1 MFSILKALIRIAKE
15 VRRIR
20 EVLEIAHADKLD
32 RFEYAKGYSNKVY
45 KENEVEFDPVP
56 PKLDPWGE
64 PIVEEEDEETR
75 IT

>member
-45 KENEVEFDPVP
+45 KENEVEFDVVAPE
-56 PKLDPWGE
+56 LDPWGE
-64 PIVEEEDEETR
+64 PIVEEEDEVAH
-75 IT
+75 